1 MKNNGRGRGHLARTG
16 KRRGAHI
23 TVVGRLEGGKPLARP
38 RRRMEDNI
46 SGA

>member
-1 MKNNGRGRGHLARTG
+1 MRGGGGIWHVLGRGEVHN
-16 KRRGAHI
+16 I
-23 TVVGRLEGGKPLARP
+23 TVVGRLEGGRPLERP